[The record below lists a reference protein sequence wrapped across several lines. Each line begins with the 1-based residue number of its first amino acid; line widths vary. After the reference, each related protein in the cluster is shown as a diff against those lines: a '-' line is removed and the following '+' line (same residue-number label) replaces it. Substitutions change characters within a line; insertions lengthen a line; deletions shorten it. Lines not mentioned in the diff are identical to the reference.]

1 MRKQR
6 NQDSPAALAEAKELR
21 KRAFVAVERG
31 LPAQAMA
38 DADAVMAAHAQ
49 AGPAGEP
56 YLTARLWRAIALG
69 HLGQHAAAAG
79 ELARLIEDSVPP
91 LGENHLT
98 VVTSRMQRAAQLTC
112 LGRYDEAEA
121 ECRTAIRQSGK
132 LKVWPHDA
140 RDTYRTAA
148 TSALVT
154 TLAGRGQYAQAEAVA
169 RSAIRNARA
178 SLVVTAHNLTPVRI
192 GLAASLNGLHRY
204 QEAERILRDLPSGH
218 PGWNVTIQTLLAAA
232 ELGLG
237 MPGEAEAR
245 AREAVTE
252 AERIHGPAHFTTL
265 RAGTVLGSAI
275 ARQGRPEEA
284 RVQLQANAE
293 AWLEH
298 FGAGH
303 PRTIAAQEE
312 LAGRAWPD
320 APVSPARRL
329 AGPVRGW
336 LGRR

>member
-1 MRKQR
+1 MGKQR
-6 NQDSPAALAEAKELR
+6 DSPAALAEAQELR

-31 LPAQAMA
+31 LPGQAMA
-38 DADAVMAAHAQ
+38 DADAVMAAHAE

-56 YLTARLWRAIALG
+56 YLAARQWRAIALG

-79 ELARLIEDSVPP
+79 EFARLLEDSVPL
-91 LGENHLT
+91 LGESHLT
-98 VVTSRMQRAAQLTC
+98 VAASRVQRAGQLTC

-132 LKVWPHDA
+132 LKVWPHDR
-140 RDTYRTAA
+140 RDIYRTAA

-154 TLAGRGQYAQAEAVA
+154 ALNGRGQHAQAEAVA
-169 RSAIRNARA
+169 RSAIRAARA
-178 SLVVTAHNLTPVRI
+178 SLAVTAHTLTPMRI

-204 QEAERILRDLPSGH
+204 EEAERMLRDLPPGHSG
-218 PGWNVTIQTLLAAA
+218 WKLTIQILLADA

-252 AERIHGPAHFTTL
+252 AERVHGPAHFTTL

-284 RVQLQANAE
+284 RLQLQANAE

-298 FGAGH
+298 FGTGH

-312 LAGRAWPD
+312 LARA
-320 APVSPARRL
+320 
-329 AGPVRGW
+329 G
-336 LGRR
+336 

>member
-6 NQDSPAALAEAKELR
+6 DQDTPAALAEAKELS

-56 YLTARLWRAIALG
+56 YLTARQCRAIALG

-79 ELARLIEDSVPP
+79 ELARLLEDSVPL

-98 VVTSRMQRAAQLTC
+98 VVASRVQRAGQLTF

-132 LKVWPHDA
+132 LKVWPHDR
-140 RDTYRTAA
+140 RDIYRTLA
-148 TSALVT
+148 TSALVPA
-154 TLAGRGQYAQAEAVA
+154 LNGRGQHAQAEAAA
-169 RSAIRNARA
+169 RSAIRAARA
-178 SLVVTAHNLTPVRI
+178 SLAVTAHHLIPIRI
-192 GLAASLNGLHRY
+192 GLAATLNCSHRY
-204 QEAERILRDLPSGH
+204 EEAERILRDLPPGHSG
-218 PGWNVTIQTLLAAA
+218 GNLSIQILLADA

-237 MPGEAEAR
+237 MAGEAEAR

-252 AERIHGPAHFTTL
+252 AERLNGPAHFTAL
-265 RAGTVLGSAI
+265 RAGTLLGSAI

-298 FGAGH
+298 FGEGH

-312 LAGRAWPD
+312 LARVG
-320 APVSPARRL
+320 
-329 AGPVRGW
+329 
-336 LGRR
+336 